1 MYLPNPFLSII
12 IPAFNEKECIGS
24 TLTTLQNYLKA
35 QSYSWEIIVVD
46 DGSSD
51 TTNLLASKLSIQEQR
66 IRVEKI
72 PHSGK
77 GWAVKHGIL
86 ISKGDYLFMCDADL
100 AMPIDQLPKFL
111 CQMQNGYDIVIGSRQ
126 ISGAIRIGEPL
137 GIHIRGRLYNWLV
150 RLVTKQDFMDTQ
162 CGFKCF
168 KSNIAKRLFKMQKT
182 KGFGFDVEIL
192 YLATREKLRI
202 LEIPIIW
209 HFRNSS
215 KVRPFTDSLLM
226 TRDAFWLRLRRI
238 TGK

>member
-1 MYLPNPFLSII
+1 MCLPNPFLSII
-12 IPAFNEKECIGS
+12 IPAFNEKECIES
-24 TLTTLQNYLKA
+24 TLTTLQDYLKV

-51 TTNLLASKLSIQEQR
+51 TTNRLASKWSTQEPR

-86 ISKGDYLFMCDADL
+86 ISEGDYLFMCDADL
-100 AMPIDQLPKFL
+100 AMPIEQLPKFI
-111 CQMQNGYDIVIGSRQ
+111 CQIQNGYDIVIGSRQ
-126 ISGAIRIGEPL
+126 IPGATRIGEPL
-137 GIHIRGRLYNWLV
+137 SIHIRGRLYNWLV
-150 RLVTKQDFMDTQ
+150 RIVTRQDFMDTQ

-168 KSNIAKRLFKMQKT
+168 KSNVAERLFKMQKT

-192 YLATREKLRI
+192 YLANREKLRI

-209 HFRNSS
+209 HFQNSS
-215 KVRPFTDSLLM
+215 KVRPFTDALLM
-226 TRDAFWLRLRRI
+226 TRDALWLRLRNI

>member
-1 MYLPNPFLSII
+1 MCLPNPFLSII
-12 IPAFNEKECIGS
+12 IPAFNEKECIES
-24 TLTTLQNYLKA
+24 TLTTLQDYLKV

-51 TTNLLASKLSIQEQR
+51 TTNRLASKWSTQEPR

-86 ISKGDYLFMCDADL
+86 ISEGDYLFMCDADL
-100 AMPIDQLPKFL
+100 AMPIEQLPKFI
-111 CQMQNGYDIVIGSRQ
+111 CQIQNGYDIVIGSRQ
-126 ISGAIRIGEPL
+126 IPGATRIGEPL
-137 GIHIRGRLYNWLV
+137 SIHIRGRLYNWLV
-150 RLVTKQDFMDTQ
+150 RIVTRQDFMDTQ

-168 KSNIAKRLFKMQKT
+168 KSNVAKRLFKMQKT

-192 YLATREKLRI
+192 YLANWEKLRI

-209 HFRNSS
+209 HFQNSS
-215 KVRPFTDSLLM
+215 KVRPFTDALLM
-226 TRDAFWLRLRRI
+226 TRDALWLRLRNI